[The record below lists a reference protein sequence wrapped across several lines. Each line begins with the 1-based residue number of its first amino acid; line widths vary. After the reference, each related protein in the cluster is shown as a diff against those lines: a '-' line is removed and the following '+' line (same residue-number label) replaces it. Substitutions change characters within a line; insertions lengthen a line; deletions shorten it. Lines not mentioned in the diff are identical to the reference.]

1 MKLTPPFHPG
11 STVFSSIYLFMVAFG
26 VYYMR
31 VWILARYP
39 ELRCLLPGW
48 SCIFL
53 HGQPVG

>member
-1 MKLTPPFHPG
+1 MKLTPPFHHG

-39 ELRCLLPGW
+39 EG
-48 SCIFL
+48 
-53 HGQPVG
+53 